1 MRARRESSSDQW
13 RGGLLKS
20 FKKTGFQY
28 VVSRSMSRHCRE
40 HSVRGIMSKGCEK
53 QNATPSTSGGKLS
66 SVGAASMSSVVA
78 AAARGAADACLILFS
93 ARP

>member
-1 MRARRESSSDQW
+1 
-13 RGGLLKS
+13 
-20 FKKTGFQY
+20 
-28 VVSRSMSRHCRE
+28 MSRHCRE
-40 HSVRGIMSKGCEK
+40 HSVRGIKPEGSKK

-66 SVGAASMSSVVA
+66 SVGAASMASSVA